1 MLRSA
6 DLEANEQLACS
17 LRKLVG
23 CAVVTGLQPK
33 QYEAARQIWNMDASG
48 HPDLIVQP
56 TCTED
61 VARTVDFARRH
72 GQTVCVR
79 SKGAH
84 SSDAM
89 VTLGFGLRLGLGLR
103 SANPNPNPMNLTL

>member
-1 MLRSA
+1 MLRSS

-23 CAVVTGLQPK
+23 CAVVTGLQAK

-56 TCTED
+56 TCMGLKQQN
-61 VARTVDFARRH
+61 TVFYWDYK
-72 GQTVCVR
+72 QTRVVR
-79 SKGAH
+79 S
-84 SSDAM
+84 
-89 VTLGFGLRLGLGLR
+89 R
-103 SANPNPNPMNLTL
+103 LTLVALQYAYRT

>member
-23 CAVVTGLQPK
+23 CAVVTGLQAK

-48 HPDLIVQP
+48 YPDLIVQP

-89 VTLGFGLRLGLGLR
+89 VTLGLGFGFGFGFGLG
-103 SANPNPNPMNLTL
+103 SANPNPITL